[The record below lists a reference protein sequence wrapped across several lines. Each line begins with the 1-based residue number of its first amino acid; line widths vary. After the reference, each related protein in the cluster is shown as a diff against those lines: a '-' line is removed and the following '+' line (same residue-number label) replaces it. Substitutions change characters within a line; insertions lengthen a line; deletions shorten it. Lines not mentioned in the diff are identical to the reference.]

1 MGECCM
7 NARRGH
13 GLKNKKGKEM
23 VRNVG
28 KSSWRRVASRMVRER
43 ICTAAIYLPLIAC
56 QKLCNRA
63 SMRIYT
69 SSLQENIYWS
79 LKNSEGVR
87 GLKDIITVCVVNSKP
102 LSFPFIII

>member
-1 MGECCM
+1 MNECSL

-13 GLKNKKGKEM
+13 GVKNKKGKEM
-23 VRNVG
+23 VRNVE
-28 KSSWRRVASRMVRER
+28 KSSWRRGSEQDGYREDL
-43 ICTAAIYLPLIAC
+43 YLPLIAC
-56 QKLCNRA
+56 QELCNRA

-87 GLKDIITVCVVNSKP
+87 GLKDIITVCVVNSKS
-102 LSFPFIII
+102 LSFWFII

>member
-1 MGECCM
+1 M

-13 GLKNKKGKEM
+13 GVKNKKGKEM
-23 VRNVG
+23 VRNVE
-28 KSSWRRVASRMVRER
+28 KSSWRRGSEQDGYRED
-43 ICTAAIYLPLIAC
+43 TAAIYLPLIAC

-87 GLKDIITVCVVNSKP
+87 GLKDIITVCVVNSKS